1 MLHLS
6 KNSRFNI
13 DAVMRDG
20 KKAQDY
26 ANRHDIIKYY
36 TDADAF
42 INDPDIDATYEALK
56 KKPLVCSLLLKD
68 SASICANKKND

>member
-1 MLHLS
+1 VSTLS
-6 KNSRFNI
+6 KKTPRFNI
-13 DAVMRDG
+13 DAVMRRDG
-20 KKAQDY
+20 KSARY

-56 KKPLVCSLLLKD
+56 
-68 SASICANKKND
+68 NKEVPCL

>member
-1 MLHLS
+1 MT
-6 KNSRFNI
+6 
-13 DAVMRDG
+13 RDG

-56 KKPLVCSLLLKD
+56 
-68 SASICANKKND
+68 